1 MTASRRPGH
10 AARPPW
16 RPACLLLPALL
27 ALGACGMLPTPR
39 APATA
44 PPPAPPAA
52 WSGAADAA
60 LAQAGQGASLAAWWQ
75 RFGDERLVGLIEQAL
90 RANHTVA
97 GARAAL
103 LQARATRD
111 AAAAGLG
118 VNVSLSASAQQ
129 NKVGTTAATET
140 YNAGFTAA
148 WEPDV
153 FGLRRNALAAGEA
166 ELRASEVSLADV
178 QLAVAAEVALDY
190 IALRGA
196 QTRLAIARDN
206 LANQLETLQ
215 ITDWRVQ
222 AGALTALEG
231 EQARAASEQAAAQLP
246 PLATSAAQL
255 AHALAL
261 LCGTTPDA
269 MAALLAQ
276 PAAVPQAGAD
286 LVLSLPA
293 DTLRQRPDVRAAE
306 HRLNAA
312 LARVSQA
319 DAARYP
325 AFRLEGSIGLR
336 GLGIGSSNGTD
347 LLRAL
352 LASVTGQA
360 FDGGASRAQV
370 RLQQGVLAQTEAAY
384 RGVVLTALQE
394 VEDALS
400 AIGGE
405 RERLR
410 RLGNAAD
417 AAGNAALLAR
427 QRYSS
432 GLVDFQTVLETQR
445 SLYASQD
452 GVASTAAALSADH
465 VRLYKAL
472 GGGWTPD
479 SVADGAKAGGA
490 ATNAAAADAGGG
502 SAAKAAGAGAASSS
516 VATAPAAS
524 ISKVSP

>member
-1 MTASRRPGH
+1 
-10 AARPPW
+10 
-16 RPACLLLPALL
+16 
-27 ALGACGMLPTPR
+27 MLPTPK

-60 LAQAGQGASLAAWWQ
+60 LAQAGQGASLSAWWQ

-90 RANHTVA
+90 RVNHTVA

-196 QTRLAIARDN
+196 QARLAIARDN

-261 LCGTTPDA
+261 LCGATPEA
-269 MAALLAQ
+269 MAALLTQ
-276 PAAVPQAGAD
+276 PAAVPQAGAE

-360 FDGGASRAQV
+360 FDGGAARAQV
-370 RLQQGVLAQTEAAY
+370 RLQQGVLAQSEAAY

-479 SVADGAKAGGA
+479 SVADGATAGGA
-490 ATNAAAADAGGG
+490 AANV
-502 SAAKAAGAGAASSS
+502 AGAGAAKS
-516 VATAPAAS
+516 ANAGAAS
-524 ISKVSP
+524 TPVAPVSAASTSRVSP